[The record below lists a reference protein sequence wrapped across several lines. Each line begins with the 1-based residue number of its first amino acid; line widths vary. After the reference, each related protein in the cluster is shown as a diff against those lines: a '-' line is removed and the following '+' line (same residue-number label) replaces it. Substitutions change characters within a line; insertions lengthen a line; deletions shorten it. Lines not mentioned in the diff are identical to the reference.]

1 MAKSIYG
8 ACDGALSDS
17 TTFIEPWG
25 KDITTFKVEFGN
37 YNRDYG
43 GGYHMLFRRRSGVC
57 DKVEKLTCRCC
68 GKTNKMYIYIVGTN
82 RGPKYK
88 AAENMRMR
96 KHIYFIY

>member
-1 MAKSIYG
+1 
-8 ACDGALSDS
+8 
-17 TTFIEPWG
+17 
-25 KDITTFKVEFGN
+25 
-37 YNRDYG
+37 
-43 GGYHMLFRRRSGVC
+43 MLFRRRSGVC

-88 AAENMRMR
+88 AVCSNKYCYASTSWVRSEDKLKELTNTENMRMR

>member
-1 MAKSIYG
+1 
-8 ACDGALSDS
+8 
-17 TTFIEPWG
+17 
-25 KDITTFKVEFGN
+25 
-37 YNRDYG
+37 
-43 GGYHMLFRRRSGVC
+43 MLFRRRSGVC